1 MKKLTYLYGPIVLA
15 MLLFAVGNYLINNI
29 FPSLLAV
36 SIPTTFTNGS
46 VLTASQ
52 LNSNNTAIYNAFNSH
67 NHDGS
72 DGEPSTLAFTTA
84 SASFNASGDIT
95 FNGASSSL
103 ECDGTTATDLLL
115 DQGNF
120 DVVIGDGTKT
130 TQETLTVRSNTGDA
144 AISLKVNNSGTNAW
158 NMTNANSSSDTLTY
172 AYGGTNKVLM
182 LTDGRIATGGQASTE
197 AIAWEAYSGT
207 TCSPAAC
214 TTTVDGSA
222 PGTGT
227 PLAFNCCI
235 HSSSTGKEE
244 CGGTSPFFRPKYD
257 AGSDAL
263 ELEVF
268 SDTQG
273 QAYTC
278 VVFYGS

>member
-1 MKKLTYLYGPIVLA
+1 MNMKKLTYLYGPIVLA

-115 DQGNF
+115 DQANK
-120 DVVIGDGTKT
+120 DVIIGGGDKT
-130 TQETLTVRSNTGDA
+130 TQEELTIRANTGDA
-144 AISLKVNNSGTNAW
+144 ALSLRVNNSSSNTWTMSNE
-158 NMTNANSSSDTLTY
+158 NSSSDTLTY
-172 AYGGTNKVLM
+172 SYNSSDKVLF
-182 LTDGRIATGGQASTE
+182 LTDGRIAAGGQASTE

-207 TCSPAAC
+207 TCSPASC
-214 TTTVDGSA
+214 TTTVDASA
-222 PGTGT
+222 PGTGR
-227 PLAFNCCI
+227 PLSFSCCVG
-235 HSSSTGKEE
+235 SATVSV
-244 CGGTSPFFRPKYD
+244 CNTSLAVPKYD
-257 AGSDAL
+257 DGADAL
-263 ELEVF
+263 TIDISSATF
-268 SDTQG
+268 AG
-273 QAYTC
+273 QSYNC
-278 VVFYGS
+278 IVFYGS

>member
-15 MLLFAVGNYLINNI
+15 SLLFAAGHYLINNI
-29 FPSLLAV
+29 FPSLFAV

-52 LNSNNTAIYNAFNSH
+52 LNSNNTAIYNAFNAH

-115 DQGNF
+115 DQNNK
-120 DVVIGDGTKT
+120 DVVIGDGAKT
-130 TQETLTVRSNTGDA
+130 TQEELTIRSNTGDA
-144 AISLKVNNSGTNAW
+144 ALSLRVNNSSSNTWTMSNE
-158 NMTNANSSSDTLTY
+158 NSSSDTLTY
-172 AYGGTNKVLM
+172 SYNSSDKILF

-207 TCSPAAC
+207 TCSPSPC
-214 TTTVDGSA
+214 TTTVDATA
-222 PGTGT
+222 PGTGR
-227 PLAFNCCI
+227 PLSFQCCV
-235 HSSSTGKEE
+235 
-244 CGGTSPFFRPKYD
+244 GTSSVSVCGSAFAIEHYD
-257 AGSDAL
+257 DAADDL
-263 ELEVF
+263 QIEVSSATF
-268 SDTQG
+268 AAQD
-273 QAYTC
+273 YNC
-278 VVFYGS
+278 IVFYGS